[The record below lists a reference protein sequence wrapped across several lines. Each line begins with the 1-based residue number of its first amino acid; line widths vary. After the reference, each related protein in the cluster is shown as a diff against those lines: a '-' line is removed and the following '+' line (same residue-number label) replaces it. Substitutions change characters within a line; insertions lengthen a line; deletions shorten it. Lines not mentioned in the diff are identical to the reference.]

1 MARKPKQSDNSILK
15 VLQESALLRA
25 LLLNLLFLG
34 LSLAFCSPKYEVSD
48 DYIMDAVLSG
58 AYGQGLD
65 GYILFSNILYGQF
78 LKFLYTIT
86 TGISWYFIMQVLLG
100 FLSLTAILY
109 IIFKRNSLSAG
120 LLIGIVFLGAFSDDA
135 YILIQFTKTAALCAT
150 SGGAL
155 ILFSLWEKRL
165 SGGIRAR
172 CRRIGTFL
180 FIMGS
185 LIRFNCMLLVLPFLL
200 AAFLF
205 YAIERGSDIK
215 RIIARV
221 RICAMI
227 ILAAYGF
234 RLVNTAVWSMTSG
247 YSDYKSFSSLRS
259 YVVDVNTGGSER
271 DMARWAEMGKDVTDY
286 QTIISW
292 NFVDRNIYDDVLLE
306 AIGEMR
312 HAQSRDQMGDFGAL
326 AEGIDDRNYFGYQTV
341 AAVFVLYGILMLFS
355 PRRAGAFIPVILLA
369 AALLM
374 YFVSIGRIL
383 YRVEYAVIL
392 GAAVCLILQFRFDYD
407 RFGAYMA
414 AAAMAFVLL
423 CHLGIYGE
431 TASQNLDEADVRTL
445 ISETVYKQGKYLPG
459 KYGAEIYGA
468 KPYGDLLERMKNDD
482 DHFYLVDFQTGIQ
495 TLYFDFKPW
504 ERIEEGFFD
513 SNNYSILGGVTM
525 QHPAELA
532 LWRSRGIDPMS
543 PYRSLVNDNIYV
555 VDNRYADTK
564 LAYLR
569 KYYYP
574 DAVRELVDTVSGMRI
589 WKFRA
594 APPVPEEEQ

>member
-1 MARKPKQSDNSILK
+1 M
-15 VLQESALLRA
+15 ESALLRA
-25 LLLNLLFLG
+25 VLLNLLFLG

-65 GYILFSNILYGQF
+65 GYILFSNIIYGQF
-78 LKFLYTIT
+78 LRLLYSVTA
-86 TGISWYFIMQVLLG
+86 GISWYFVMQVFLG
-100 FLSLTAILY
+100 FVSLTAILY
-109 IIFKRNSLSAG
+109 IIFRRSSLSAG
-120 LLIGIVFLGAFSDDA
+120 LLIGIIFLGAFADDA
-135 YILIQFTKTAALCAT
+135 YILIQFTKTAALCVSA
-150 SGGAL
+150 GGAL

-165 SGGIRAR
+165 AGSVRAR
-172 CRRIGTFL
+172 SRRIGIIL

-185 LIRFNCMLLVLPFLL
+185 LIRFNCMLLILPFLL
-200 AAFLF
+200 AAFL
-205 YAIERGSDIK
+205 YYGIERGSDVK

-221 RICAMI
+221 RICFFVV
-227 ILAAYGF
+227 LVAYGLRF
-234 RLVNTAVWSMTSG
+234 FSSAVWSLTDG

-259 YVVDVNTGGSER
+259 YVVDVSTGGSER

-286 QTIISW
+286 QMIISW
-292 NFVDRNIYDDVLLE
+292 NFVDRNIYDDVILK

-326 AEGIDDRNYFGYQTV
+326 ARGIDEREYFSYQTV
-341 AAVFVLYGILMLFS
+341 AAFFVLYGILMLFS

-392 GAAVCLILQFRFDYD
+392 GAAVCLILQFRFDDD
-407 RFGAYMA
+407 RIGIYMA
-414 AAAMAFVLL
+414 AGAMAFVLL

-431 TASQNLDEADVRTL
+431 TASEHLEEADVRTL
-445 ISETVYKQGKYLPG
+445 ISNTVYKQGKYLPE

-468 KPYGDLLERMKNDD
+468 RPYGELLERMKNDE

-495 TLYFDFKPW
+495 TLYFDFRPW

-513 SNNYSILGGVTM
+513 TANYSILGGVTM

-555 VDNRYADTK
+555 VDNRYADAK

-574 DAVRELVDTVSGMRI
+574 EAVKELVDTVSGMKI

-594 APPVPEEEQ
+594 APPAEEEVQ